1 MLSKTET
8 SCSAPSF
15 VDDGLA
21 NGRAA
26 LEAPSEDLRLFGEWS
41 PSEGGSFFFIAMR
54 PGPGARTC
62 RRDQSG
68 NRVNR

>member
-26 LEAPSEDLRLFGEWS
+26 LEAPSEDLRLFAEWS